1 MTELPECLCVKNGV
15 KTFPSML
22 ILLFSKIPQ
31 FRIRR
36 AINFL
41 LTDWNDLNHHM
52 DIHFTVDYPFLFS
65 FAFVV
70 GLYIASHS
78 SHLFKVFNHPYQN
91 CFFSQSIWFIV
102 AFIIS
107 SSPIVSLHYEL
118 FRLTLLWNRIL
129 HCIPLLFP
137 ISLHYELFRLTLL
150 WNRILHCIPL
160 LFPIF
165 PTMDFVHICS
175 QFFSLLLRNMKEISA
190 KQTCQF

>member
-137 ISLHYELFRLTLL
+137 I
-150 WNRILHCIPL
+150 
-160 LFPIF
+160 FPI
-165 PTMDFVHICS
+165 MDFVLTS
-175 QFFSLLLRNMKEISA
+175 QLRALNVPKLLEWTHDRLKGPSSRSP
-190 KQTCQF
+190 

>member
-91 CFFSQSIWFIV
+91 CFFLPINMIHRSLYHKFISDSIPPLRAFSLNFIV
-102 AFIIS
+102 KSYIALH
-107 SSPIVSLHYEL
+107 SSPLS
-118 FRLTLLWNRIL
+118 N
-129 HCIPLLFP
+129 
-137 ISLHYELFRLTLL
+137 ISNYGFCL
-150 WNRILHCIPL
+150 N
-160 LFPIF
+160 
-165 PTMDFVHICS
+165 
-175 QFFSLLLRNMKEISA
+175 FSVACFERS
-190 KQTCQF
+190 